1 VIAGRA
7 LGLAALIVL
16 GAFGS
21 GSAAE
26 YRGPLIDAHSHL
38 PSAAAIEAYVAAMKR
53 HDVARVVLLGVGAVQ
68 KEDAAWIAAAAR
80 KHPDRVVP
88 GLPLPDPTSGAAAGR
103 LDAEIAKAG
112 ARAIGEVHIRQVSRK
127 IERSPADPAFVKALE
142 VAARHQLPVVIHAEL
157 DDATVAG
164 LERALRAVPG
174 ATIVVAHGGGGPPER
189 LGRLLA
195 GHRNLAVD
203 LSGMHFERKP
213 ALATETGPLDPAW
226 KALVEAHPDRFLMGI
241 DAWAPRLFE
250 PAMLDRLMRWTR
262 RILGELD
269 PGVAERVAHGN
280 AAALYRLR

>member
-1 VIAGRA
+1 VIGVRA
-7 LGLAALIVL
+7 VSLLVLVLAA
-16 GAFGS
+16 GGP
-21 GSAAE
+21 AAAAD
-26 YRGPLIDAHSHL
+26 YRGPLIDAHAHL
-38 PSAAAIEAYVAAMKR
+38 PSAAAIDAYVAAMKR
-53 HDVARVVLLGVGAVQ
+53 HDIGRVVLLGVGAVQ
-68 KEDAAWIAAAAR
+68 KDDPAWIAAAAR

-88 GLPLPDPTSGAAAGR
+88 GLPLPDPTSAAAAQR
-103 LDAEIAKAG
+103 LDAEAAKGG

-127 IERSPADPAFVKALE
+127 IERSPADPAFVKVLE
-142 VAARHQLPVVIHAEL
+142 VAGRHRLPVVIHAEL
-157 DDATVAG
+157 DDATTAG
-164 LERALRAVPG
+164 LERALRAVPA

-226 KALVEAHPDRFLMGI
+226 KALIEAHPDRFLIGI

-262 RILGELD
+262 RVLGELA

-280 AAALYRLR
+280 AAALYGLR